1 MPTCF
6 QTSLSIWNF
15 SHTRLVLQGW
25 YIFPRIHRTLIISWP
40 TVILYWC
47 YRYIQYN
54 PTSLE
59 RSYKFE
65 ILADHDLGL
74 NIDLVN
80 KDKYT
85 IDYNGQMDPADEK
98 LLEEDILAPQDSK
111 RYNLCVLF
119 MAGIGDTMSF

>member
-1 MPTCF
+1 MYDICF
-6 QTSLSIWNF
+6 
-15 SHTRLVLQGW
+15 
-25 YIFPRIHRTLIISWP
+25 
-40 TVILYWC
+40 
-47 YRYIQYN
+47 YRFIEYN

-85 IDYNGQMDPADEK
+85 IDYNNVQMDNADEK

-111 RYNLCVLF
+111 RYYF
-119 MAGIGDTMSF
+119 

>member
-1 MPTCF
+1 M
-6 QTSLSIWNF
+6 
-15 SHTRLVLQGW
+15 LQLLFFF
-25 YIFPRIHRTLIISWP
+25 I
-40 TVILYWC
+40 
-47 YRYIQYN
+47 YRYIRYN

-80 KDKYT
+80 KDKYANDNSNY
-85 IDYNGQMDPADEK
+85 IMDIADEK

-111 RYNLCVLF
+111 RYNFTLNLILLPTQTILSKTKLVVCFIF
-119 MAGIGDTMSF
+119 MYLV

>member
-1 MPTCF
+1 MGYSVFYT
-6 QTSLSIWNF
+6 
-15 SHTRLVLQGW
+15 
-25 YIFPRIHRTLIISWP
+25 Y
-40 TVILYWC
+40 LYHLFKFIQDNLF

-85 IDYNGQMDPADEK
+85 IDYNLQMDNADEK
-98 LLEEDILAPQDSK
+98 LLEEDVLAPQDSK
-111 RYNLCVLF
+111 RYNFTFPFYL
-119 MAGIGDTMSF
+119 

>member
-1 MPTCF
+1 MLLFENKTNYF
-6 QTSLSIWNF
+6 
-15 SHTRLVLQGW
+15 
-25 YIFPRIHRTLIISWP
+25 
-40 TVILYWC
+40 

-80 KDKYT
+80 KDRYT
-85 IDYNGQMDPADEK
+85 VDQNGHMDLPDEK

-111 RYNLCVLF
+111 RYLIPLATIINLIIVQIVYNL
-119 MAGIGDTMSF
+119 

>member
-1 MPTCF
+1 MLLF
-6 QTSLSIWNF
+6 ENINNRS
-15 SHTRLVLQGW
+15 
-25 YIFPRIHRTLIISWP
+25 
-40 TVILYWC
+40 

-80 KDKYT
+80 KDRYT
-85 IDYNGQMDPADEK
+85 VNHNGHMELPDEK
-98 LLEEDILAPQDSK
+98 LLEEDIMAPQDSK
-111 RYNLCVLF
+111 RYLTQLATVINLIIVPITYGFIL
-119 MAGIGDTMSF
+119 

>member
-1 MPTCF
+1 MIIV
-6 QTSLSIWNF
+6 LSI
-15 SHTRLVLQGW
+15 
-25 YIFPRIHRTLIISWP
+25 
-40 TVILYWC
+40 
-47 YRYIQYN
+47 RYIQYN

-59 RSYKFE
+59 RSYKFD

-85 IDYNGQMDPADEK
+85 VDYNLQMDPADEK

-111 RYNLCVLF
+111 RYNCLWFSIFYKMSVQK
-119 MAGIGDTMSF
+119 IGRSLNVILTFNRSYNFNTVFCCIGLHKVMSMQNY

>member
-1 MPTCF
+1 M
-6 QTSLSIWNF
+6 SIF
-15 SHTRLVLQGW
+15 LF
-25 YIFPRIHRTLIISWP
+25 I
-40 TVILYWC
+40 C
-47 YRYIQYN
+47 RYIQYN

-85 IDYNGQMDPADEK
+85 TDYNAQMDPADEK

-111 RYNLCVLF
+111 RYNCLCFLN
-119 MAGIGDTMSF
+119 TY